1 MRHLLLALMIA
12 LLPIRG
18 WMGDAMALAM
28 LAAPSHG
35 MAAASSPAAAPCPD
49 HAMAADTT
57 AMADSGHSADSTHVH
72 KSCDV
77 CNGPAMALALP
88 DVPAVAPQHSLLTP
102 PAARFAS
109 FEPQQANKPPIS

>member
-28 LAAPSHG
+28 LATPAQS
-35 MAAASSPAAAPCPD
+35 MEQVASSAAPPCPD
-49 HAMAADTT
+49 HAMANDHAGIQDSSPADH
-57 AMADSGHSADSTHVH
+57 AH

-77 CNGPAMALALP
+77 CNGPVMALTA
-88 DVPAVAPQHSLLTP
+88 PAVPGLTP
-102 PAARFAS
+102 MHGLLVLPAERFAS
-109 FEPQQANKPPIS
+109 SEPHRGIKPPIS